1 MGYQVEDLGKNMVKI
16 TIDVEAKKFEDAIQQ
31 AYQKSKNKI
40 NIQGFRKGKAPFAMV
55 AKMYGVEM
63 FYEDAANILIPDA
76 YEEAAKG
83 CGVEIVSRPEIDVTQ
98 IESGKDFIFTATVA
112 KKPEVT
118 LGEYKGLEVA
128 KADLSVSDEEIEE
141 EIKKA
146 QEQNA
151 REITIEDRPI
161 AMGDTAV
168 IDYEGFVDGVAFEG
182 GKGTDHPLVIGSH
195 SFIEGFEEGLIGKN
209 VGEEC
214 DVEVTFPEQY
224 HSAELAGKP
233 AVFKCKVNAIKAKE
247 LPELD
252 DEFAAE
258 VSEFDTLA
266 EYKEDVKKSL
276 AEKKEKDAKTQ
287 KEDEAVAKA
296 IENASMEIPE
306 AMVEATSQQMAE
318 DFAYRLQMQGMNIE
332 QYFQFTGLN
341 AKSFMEQMKPQAEKR
356 ISTRLV
362 LEAIVKAEDIQV
374 SAEELEEEMEKMAKQ
389 YNMELDKVKELLG
402 EEEKKQLTQDLAV
415 QKAVTLVAESAVEK

>member
-31 AYQKSKNKI
+31 AYQKNKNKI

-63 FYEDAANILIPDA
+63 FYEDAANLLIPDA

-83 CGVEIVSRPEIDVTQ
+83 CGLELVSRPEIDVTQ

-118 LGEYKGLEVA
+118 LGEYKGVEVS
-128 KADLSVSDEEIEE
+128 KADVSVSDEEIEA

-151 REITIEDRPI
+151 REITVEDRPV

-182 GKGTDHPLVIGSH
+182 GKGEAHPLVIGSH
-195 SFIEGFEEGLIGKN
+195 SFIEGFEEGLIGKS

-214 DVEVTFPEQY
+214 EVNVTFPEQY
-224 HSAELAGKP
+224 HAADLAGKP

-247 LPELD
+247 LPEVD

-266 EYKEDVKKSL
+266 EYKEDLKKNL
-276 AEKKEKDAKTQ
+276 QEKKEKDAKTQ
-287 KEDEAVAKA
+287 KEDEAVQKA

-306 AMVEATSQQMAE
+306 AMIEATQQQMAE

-341 AKSFMEQMKPQAEKR
+341 MKSFMEQMKPQAEKR

-374 SAEELEEEMEKMAKQ
+374 SAEELEEEMQKMATQ

>member
-31 AYQKSKNKI
+31 AYQKNKNKI

-63 FYEDAANILIPDA
+63 FYEDAANLLIPDA

-83 CGVEIVSRPEIDVTQ
+83 CGLELVSRPEIDVTQ
-98 IESGKDFIFTATVA
+98 IESGKEFIFTATVA

-118 LGEYKGLEVA
+118 LGEYKGVEVS
-128 KADLSVSDEEIEE
+128 KADVSVSDEEIEA

-151 REITIEDRPI
+151 REITVEDRPI

-182 GKGTDHPLVIGSH
+182 GKGEAHPLVIGSH

-214 DVEVTFPEQY
+214 DVNVTFPEQY
-224 HSAELAGKP
+224 HAADLAGKP

-247 LPELD
+247 LPEVD

-266 EYKEDVKKSL
+266 EYKEDLKKNL
-276 AEKKEKDAKTQ
+276 QEKKEKDAKTQ
-287 KEDEAVAKA
+287 KEDEAVQKA

-306 AMVEATSQQMAE
+306 AMIEATQQQMAE

-341 AKSFMEQMKPQAEKR
+341 MKSFMEQMKPQAERR

-362 LEAIVKAEDIQV
+362 LEAIVKAEGIQV
-374 SAEELEEEMEKMAKQ
+374 SDEELEEEMQKMATQ

>member
-31 AYQKSKNKI
+31 AYQKNKNKI

-63 FYEDAANILIPDA
+63 FYEDAANLLIPDA

-83 CGVEIVSRPEIDVTQ
+83 CGLELVSRPEIDVTQ

-118 LGEYKGLEVA
+118 LGEYKGVEVS
-128 KADLSVSDEEIEE
+128 KADVSVSDEEIEA

-151 REITIEDRPI
+151 REITVEDRPI

-182 GKGTDHPLVIGSH
+182 GKGEAHPLVIGSH

-214 DVEVTFPEQY
+214 DVNVTFPEQY
-224 HSAELAGKP
+224 HAADLAGKP

-247 LPELD
+247 LPEVD

-266 EYKEDVKKSL
+266 EYKEDLKKNL
-276 AEKKEKDAKTQ
+276 QEKKEKEAKTQ
-287 KEDEAVAKA
+287 KEDEAVQKA

-306 AMVEATSQQMAE
+306 AMIEATQQQMAE

-341 AKSFMEQMKPQAEKR
+341 MKSFMEQMKPQAEKR

-374 SAEELEEEMEKMAKQ
+374 SEEELEDEMQKMATQ